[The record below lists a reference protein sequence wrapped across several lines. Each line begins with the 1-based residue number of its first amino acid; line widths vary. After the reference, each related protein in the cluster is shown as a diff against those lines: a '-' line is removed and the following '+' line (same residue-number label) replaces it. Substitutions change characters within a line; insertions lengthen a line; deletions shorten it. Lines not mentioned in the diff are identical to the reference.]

1 MSNKTRRSLI
11 GLLLWMTPA
20 VTFVLVD
27 QVIHKGGS
35 WWLWLPIVAGSIGFN
50 ALLDCYVSESYR
62 AAVSE
67 AMEG

>member
-1 MSNKTRRSLI
+1 MSSKTRLRLI
-11 GLLLWMTPA
+11 GFLLWMTP
-20 VTFVLVD
+20 
-27 QVIHKGGS
+27 
-35 WWLWLPIVAGSIGFN
+35 IVAVSIGFN